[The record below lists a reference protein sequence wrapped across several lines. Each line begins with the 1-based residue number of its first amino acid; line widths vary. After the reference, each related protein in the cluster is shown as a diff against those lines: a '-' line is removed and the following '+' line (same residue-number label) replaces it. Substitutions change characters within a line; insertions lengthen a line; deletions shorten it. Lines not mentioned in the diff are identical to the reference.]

1 MSALRQI
8 KGPGLVEQVEMES
21 AKHPKP
27 RKARLRKWR
36 VTRLYLSII
45 LFLSVLSAFAL
56 YQSSTRAREI
66 VELEAKLDIFVDAI
80 VDRILL
86 SNKKDKALA
95 ENKDYIKRVIRIAV
109 QEAYK
114 SEPRVPLEV
123 LLGILKIE
131 SKFNPRAINLSS
143 GATGMAQVMP
153 AVWGETLKRNRTV
166 DWHWLELHETETAIK
181 AAVHIFEDYLRQ
193 TGGDIDKALLKYSG
207 WANRP
212 DEAGAMTY
220 VREAKAL

>member
-8 KGPGLVEQVEMES
+8 KGLVEQVEALS
-21 AKHPKP
+21 DKKPKVRRKRWRKHMD
-27 RKARLRKWR
+27 
-36 VTRLYLSII
+36 RLYLPAI
-45 LFLSVLSAFAL
+45 LILSLAL
-56 YQSSTRAREI
+56 IFSSLHFKQRSLEI

-95 ENKDYIKRVIRIAV
+95 ENKDYIRRVVRIAV

-114 SEPRVPLEV
+114 SEPKVPLEI

-131 SKFNPRAINLSS
+131 SRFNPKVINLSS

-153 AVWGETLKRNRTV
+153 ATWADSLKRNGLV

-181 AAVHIFEDYLRQ
+181 AAVHIFSTYLKQ
-193 TGGDIDKALLKYSG
+193 TGDVDKALLRYGGFRNTDGS
-207 WANRP
+207 
-212 DEAGAMTY
+212 EY
-220 VREAKAL
+220 VLKAKSL